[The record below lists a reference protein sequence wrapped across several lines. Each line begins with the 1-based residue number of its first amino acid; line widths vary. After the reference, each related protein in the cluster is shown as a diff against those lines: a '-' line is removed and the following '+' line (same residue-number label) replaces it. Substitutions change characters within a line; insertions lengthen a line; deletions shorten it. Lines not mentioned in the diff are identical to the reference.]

1 MGGCRTL
8 TGLLCAMLLMAGKA
22 AATEILF
29 VAEQL
34 PPIHYINN
42 QNQPD
47 GFLVKLATAAADR
60 AGLSSRV
67 ALMPQARAFEQST
80 SQSSVFML
88 SLLRSDTREKQFQW
102 VGSVYETKAFLIGLA
117 GRNDIRLNSL
127 EDAKSLVVGTVRG
140 YFSETWLRKRGFS
153 DKHNLGLAVQYDHL
167 WGMLFKKHVDLIL
180 TNALS
185 QDLEINKAGYK
196 PEQVARYLALPELT
210 RELYIA
216 TGLNTEKHIVAQLS
230 SALESMKADGN
241 YQALKAEWLD

>member
-1 MGGCRTL
+1 MLRRGALYGI
-8 TGLLCAMLLMAGKA
+8 LCSVLLMAGKTA
-22 AATEILF
+22 ADEILF

-34 PPIHYINN
+34 PPIHFINS
-42 QNQPD
+42 QKQAD
-47 GFLVKLATAAADR
+47 GFLVKLAQAAADR
-60 AGLSSRV
+60 AGLPSRV
-67 ALMPQARAFEQST
+67 ELMPQARAFEQST
-80 SQSSVFML
+80 SQSNVFML

-117 GRNDIRLNSL
+117 ERSDIQLSSL

-140 YFSETWLRKRGFS
+140 YFSEYWLRQRGFS

-167 WGMLFKKHVDLIL
+167 WGMLFKGHVDLVL

-185 QDLEINKAGYK
+185 QNLEINKAGYK
-196 PEQVARYLALPELT
+196 PEQVKRYLALPELT

-216 TGLNTEKHIVAQLS
+216 TGLNTNKKIVEQLS
-230 SALESMKADGN
+230 SGLESMKVDGT